1 MSAINEEIRRIGYR
15 ILEQLMQKKAPV
27 LEFPK
32 RSRDNVRF
40 ENGYLK
46 LGQKLVR
53 RRMNDITEVK
63 KFAQTLAILKI
74 INELIEKDT
83 FLNIRGI
90 YYCPDNVQIPGTK
103 HFLFDEQT
111 ESDSVLTD
119 VEVLLGKF
127 REELHIAS
135 NSKGHVV
142 GDVKFKAYTKT
153 KEYIID
159 CTKVGPEGAKIPR
172 DLSRLEIVECNAN
185 FVLVIEKDDI
195 CFGLNYD
202 EFWEKYN
209 CILLTAEGVP
219 DRATRLFVRQLNEKF
234 KIPVAVLVDN
244 DPYGWGN
251 IYAVYKYGSIRLA
264 HDSERLA
271 CPNAQLVGLVT
282 SDIERWKLSPK
293 TLEDATESDIEKAKQ
308 LKEYEWFKDEFWQRE
323 LDLFL
328 KIKKKTKIDALAEH
342 DYRFLQDVYL
352 PQRLKEMGLI

>member
-1 MSAINEEIRRIGYR
+1 MIKEEISKIGMS
-15 ILEQLMQKKAPV
+15 ILEQLKRKEPPA
-27 LEFPK
+27 LTIPK
-32 RSRDNVRF
+32 RQIKNVKF
-40 ENGYLK
+40 DKGYLE
-46 LGQKLVR
+46 LGEQTFK
-53 RRMNDITEVK
+53 RRMNDITEVR
-63 KFAQTLAILKI
+63 KFAQTLTVMKI
-74 INELIEKDT
+74 VKSLIEKDT

-90 YYCPDNVQIPGTK
+90 YYCPDNVQLPGG

-111 ESDSVLTD
+111 ESDEILTD
-119 VEVLLGKF
+119 VETLLGRF

-135 NSKGHVV
+135 NSKGHVI
-142 GDVKFKAYTKT
+142 GNVKFKAFTKS

-185 FVLVIEKDDI
+185 FVLVVEKDDI

-219 DRATRLFVRQLNEKF
+219 DRATRYFVRQLNEKF
-234 KIPVAVLVDN
+234 KIPVGILVDN

-251 IYAVYKYGSIRLA
+251 IYSVYKYGSARLV
-264 HDSERLA
+264 HDSYRLA
-271 CPNAQLVGLVT
+271 CPSAQLIGLVT

-293 TLEDATESDIEKAKQ
+293 TLEEATESDIRKAKQ
-308 LKEYEWFKDEFWQRE
+308 LKGYPWFQDDFWQKE

-352 PQRLKEMGLI
+352 PQRLKEMGFI